1 MSRSLRA
8 SASQTP
14 TEPLPAASWAD
25 QDETAAELP
34 ALPSVL
40 RRVCLPDAPDGI
52 SSCPNTLGAPCS
64 ERDTESSAPCT
75 APLVPLA
82 PCGGKTN
89 YPLTRVDSYRPDH
102 FKTTGTQI
110 PRHTTQRAVLD
121 TKYYGKLKCVRRLGG
136 GTVATATPAQG
147 GTMQRPRR
155 YAHESPCNH
164 DSTTGR
170 RTVPVSPSP
179 HSLTPPCSV

>member
-1 MSRSLRA
+1 MMSRSLRA

-64 ERDTESSAPCT
+64 ERDTENSAPCT

-102 FKTTGTQI
+102 FMVARDQPSVGS
-110 PRHTTQRAVLD
+110 
-121 TKYYGKLKCVRRLGG
+121 VRRPLSTKPPNGSSANG
-136 GTVATATPAQG
+136 RSV
-147 GTMQRPRR
+147 RR
-155 YAHESPCNH
+155 VVLAVQSVQL
-164 DSTTGR
+164 DGSR
-170 RTVPVSPSP
+170 DRTCIIAV
-179 HSLTPPCSV
+179 T

>member
-1 MSRSLRA
+1 MCWLVVYVLCRLCYKTMMSRSLRV

-34 ALPSVL
+34 ALPSAF

-75 APLVPLA
+75 APLVPPA

-102 FKTTGTQI
+102 FTAFVEVAAVSRYGTTGFQVT
-110 PRHTTQRAVLD
+110 
-121 TKYYGKLKCVRRLGG
+121 
-136 GTVATATPAQG
+136 
-147 GTMQRPRR
+147 R
-155 YAHESPCNH
+155 YRYRFVVSMGAGVF
-164 DSTTGR
+164 GR
-170 RTVPVSPSP
+170 NAG
-179 HSLTPPCSV
+179 